1 MSAETRIHPT
11 AFVEDGATLGIG
23 VQVGPFCHVGRE
35 VQLGD
40 GVELVGHVS
49 ITGRTALGGGS
60 KVYPHAVLG
69 GPPQNVRHKGAP
81 TTLVVGRDCVIR
93 EGATINLGSDNSRGE
108 TTVGDR
114 LYMMAGAHI
123 AHDCIVG
130 DNVTMANSVALGGH
144 VEVGDF
150 VNIGGFVGIHQFTR
164 IGHHA
169 FLAGYAA
176 IDGDV
181 IPYGMAFGNRARL
194 RGFNVIGIKRSG
206 LPRSELAALRAAY
219 RVLFSHE
226 APLNETA
233 ARAKAEFAHSQAVLD
248 IVDFILGRGKRH
260 FTVPAL
266 DDDDDGTTGDES

>member
-1 MSAETRIHPT
+1 MTADTRIHPS
-11 AFVEDGATLGIG
+11 AVVEDGARLGAG
-23 VQVGPFCHVGRE
+23 VQVGPFCHVGPHVE
-35 VQLGD
+35 LGD

-49 ITGRTALGGGS
+49 ITGRTALGAGS
-60 KVYPHAVLG
+60 RVFPHAVLG

-81 TTLVVGRDCVIR
+81 TMLVIGRDCVIR

-108 TTVGDR
+108 TLVGDR
-114 LYMMAGAHI
+114 LYMMANAHI
-123 AHDCIVG
+123 AHDCVVG
-130 DNVTMANSVALGGH
+130 NNVTMANSVALGGH
-144 VEVGDF
+144 VEIGDF

-169 FLAGYAA
+169 FLAGAAA

-226 APLNETA
+226 APLTETA
-233 ARAKAEFAHSQAVLD
+233 VRAKAEFPQSQAVLD
-248 IVDFILGRGKRH
+248 VVDFILSRGKRH
-260 FTVPAL
+260 FTVP
-266 DDDDDGTTGDES
+266 DPDDDGDDHAGDES